1 MELFQIGQRK
11 NNLEQQLQSMD
22 IIKEEKYLLKHNEA
36 EKEDQKYWA
45 MKKQTYEFEAQFAT
59 L

>member
-1 MELFQIGQRK
+1 
-11 NNLEQQLQSMD
+11 MD
-22 IIKEEKYLLKHNEA
+22 KIKEEKNLLKHNEA

-45 MKKQTYEFEAQFAT
+45 MKKQAYEFEAQSAT

>member
-1 MELFQIGQRK
+1 
-11 NNLEQQLQSMD
+11 MD
-22 IIKEEKYLLKHNEA
+22 KIKEEKDLLKHNE

-45 MKKQTYEFEAQFAT
+45 MKKQTYEFEAQSAT